1 MPGLTAVPGTRPRP
15 RRRPA
20 LTAVLSPR
28 QDERSGLRPPQSP
41 DRAAMPR
48 RPPKLPALPENVV
61 THPAQLV
68 ACLEHLAQVSAIGF
82 DTEFVGED
90 AYRPEL
96 CLVQVATAEKLYV
109 IDPFACGPLDRFW
122 EILTDPGKTVVVH
135 AGREDVRLC
144 HF

>member
-1 MPGLTAVPGTRPRP
+1 M
-15 RRRPA
+15 RRGRA
-20 LTAVLSPR
+20 SPR
-28 QDERSGLRPPQSP
+28 FSP

-48 RPPKLPALPENVV
+48 RPPKLPALPETLV
-61 THPAQLV
+61 TTPPQLV
-68 ACLEHLAQVSAIGF
+68 ACLDHLTGAGTIGF

-96 CLVQVATAEKLYV
+96 CLVQIATAEKLFV
-109 IDPFACGPLDRFW
+109 IDPFACGSLERFW

-144 HF
+144 NFAVGRTPANLFDLQIAAG